1 MMRSL
6 RTRLLFGMIVGI
18 MLLLVVF
25 SLIVYTAIRSAL
37 VKQFDS
43 SLVSIAQI
51 LAASIEF
58 DLNDNEIELEF
69 EAQQMPEFQNAEKP
83 TYYQIWRADG
93 TVLARSPLLK
103 TDDLVRPEAF
113 PNTIVFLGK
122 QEKNG
127 NLQREVGSTF
137 VLRSA
142 DRDEDNIPPPTS
154 EQLLTLAVARD
165 AGDLYG
171 QLKFLRWLLLIASAA
186 VTALSFLI
194 ATIIVRKGLNPL
206 NSIASEIAT
215 ITEDNLTKRIIVEH
229 VPTELVSIKNRLNEL
244 MSRLEAS
251 FNRERQF
258 NADVAHELRTPLA
271 GIRSTIEVAL
281 RRNRDE
287 NEYKAALCDCLQI
300 AKNMESVVNNLLMLA
315 RLEPQQ
321 ISLKTELIQLSELIT
336 SCWGRFSTK
345 ANKRRI
351 SFENHIPPELTCQ
364 TDPVHLSMVL
374 ANLLD
379 NAVEYADQGGQVR
392 TTARQ
397 IGKSVEVAVS
407 NTGCK
412 LTAEQISK
420 VADCFWRGDSSRSD
434 AGIHCGLGL
443 VLVQRIVK
451 ALGGTFSIQLEQGG
465 IFMTKV
471 TLPADNQKTI
481 PA

>member
-6 RTRLLFGMIVGI
+6 RTRLLFGIIVGTI
-18 MLLLVVF
+18 SLLVIF
-25 SLIVYTAIRSAL
+25 SLIVYTAILSAL

-43 SLVSIAQI
+43 SLTSIAQI

-69 EAQQMPEFQNAEKP
+69 EVQQMPEFQNAEKP
-83 TYYQIWRADG
+83 TYYQLWRADG
-93 TVLARSPLLK
+93 TIVAWSPLLK

-113 PNTIVFLGK
+113 PNTIVFLGI

-127 NLQREVGSTF
+127 NLQREVGLTF
-137 VLRSA
+137 APRNA
-142 DRDEDNIPPPTS
+142 DKDEDDIPPPTS
-154 EQLLTLAVARD
+154 EQFLTLAVARD
-165 AGDLYG
+165 VGDLYG
-171 QLKFLRWLLLIASAA
+171 QLKFLRRLLLTASAT
-186 VTALSFLI
+186 VTVLSLLI

-206 NSIASEIAT
+206 NTIASEIAT
-215 ITEDNLTKRIIVEH
+215 ITEDNLTKRITVEH
-229 VPTELVSIKNRLNEL
+229 VPAELVSIKNRLNEL

-281 RRNRDE
+281 TRNRDE
-287 NEYKAALCDCLQI
+287 NEYKAALYDCLQI
-300 AKNMESVVNNLLMLA
+300 AKNMESVVNNLLILA
-315 RLEPQQ
+315 RLETQQ
-321 ISLKTELIQLSELIT
+321 ISFKTEMVQLSELIA
-336 SCWGRFSTK
+336 SCWGRISTK
-345 ANKRRI
+345 ANERRI

-364 TDPVHLSMVL
+364 TDPDYLSMVL
-374 ANLLD
+374 SNLLD
-379 NAVEYADQGGQVR
+379 NAVEYADQGGQIR

-397 IGKSVEVAVS
+397 INDSVEITVS

-412 LTAEQISK
+412 LTAEQVSK
-420 VADCFWRGDSSRSD
+420 VTDCFWRGDSSRSD

-443 VLVQRIVK
+443 ALVQRIVK
-451 ALGGTFSIQLEQGG
+451 ALGGKFSIQLERGG

-471 TLPADNQKTI
+471 TLPANNQKTI